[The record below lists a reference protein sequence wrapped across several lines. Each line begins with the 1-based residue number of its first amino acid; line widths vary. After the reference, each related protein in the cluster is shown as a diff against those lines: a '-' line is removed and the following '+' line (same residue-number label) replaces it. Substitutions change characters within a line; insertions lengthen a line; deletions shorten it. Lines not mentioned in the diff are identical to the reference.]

1 MFEYFIMFIAL
12 YFLYWCWC
20 EYKEKQE
27 KYESDTDP
35 VLYKLKNMVRTI
47 HPEIDNLQIY
57 KGKKSYIIDKK
68 KIYMC
73 LKDQHGQYYNTNYL
87 VYVLLHE
94 FSHYLNKNEVGHT
107 ENFHKIFDE
116 LLDRATESGIYD
128 KNIPMIEDYCNF

>member
-1 MFEYFIMFIAL
+1 
-12 YFLYWCWC
+12 
-20 EYKEKQE
+20 
-27 KYESDTDP
+27 
-35 VLYKLKNMVRTI
+35 MVRTI

-94 FSHYLNKNEVGHT
+94 FAHYLNKNEVGHT